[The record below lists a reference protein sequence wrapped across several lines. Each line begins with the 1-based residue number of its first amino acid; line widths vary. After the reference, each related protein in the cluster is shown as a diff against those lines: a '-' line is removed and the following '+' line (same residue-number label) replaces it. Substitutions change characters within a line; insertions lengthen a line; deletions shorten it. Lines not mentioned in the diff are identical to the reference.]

1 MKDKGTEMELHTS
14 SVEVGSVLSQC
25 AESKVYECDFYNYRA
40 VCKHR
45 FRKDYRHPVLDQRLR
60 EQRTVREARALMRC
74 RKHGVTAPTVFA
86 VDRDRCAII
95 MERIEGLTVRDI
107 LDNQQRQQQSVEQ
120 AKNAAPTMDRYL
132 LQGIGEIVGLLHN
145 ADIIHGDLTTS
156 NFMCTTQL
164 LEDYQTSKEEY
175 KKKTSARYGLV
186 VLDFGLVM
194 DKNSAEERAVDLYVL
209 ERAIKSSHPYLEHIA
224 SSLVLDGYRRTVD
237 AQKGAATLARL
248 EAVRARGRKRSMIG

>member
-1 MKDKGTEMELHTS
+1 MELHTS
-14 SVEVGSVLSQC
+14 SVQVGSVLSQC

-45 FRKDYRHPVLDQRLR
+45 FRKPYRHPVLDQRLR

-74 RKHGVTAPTVFA
+74 RKQGVTAPTVFA

-107 LDNQQRQQQSVEQ
+107 LDNQQRQQQDSVVPE
-120 AKNAAPTMDRYL
+120 KSAAPTLDKYL
-132 LQGIGEIVGLLHN
+132 LLGMGEIVGLLHN

-156 NFMCTTQL
+156 NFMCTTQF
-164 LEDYQTSKEEY
+164 LESHQTAKEGNMRNM
-175 KKKTSARYGLV
+175 SARNGLV

-209 ERAIKSSHPYLEHIA
+209 ERAIKSSHPYLEHVA
-224 SSLVLDGYRRTVD
+224 SSLILDGYRRTVD

-248 EAVRARGRKRSMIG
+248 EAVRARGRKRSMVG